1 MQKRFM
7 ITLLIFGFI
16 FRKTDTQSG
25 LKEKPDITFS
35 FVTRASLSLSTIER
49 GISEMAIYSWRESG
63 NCNWENGKWKSVCEG
78 GEKED
83 AAKTGTSIIENG
95 TKRENDNPPLN
106 SALA

>member
-7 ITLLIFGFI
+7 ITLLIFGFV

-35 FVTRASLSLSTIER
+35 FVTRCPCQQLNVAFLRWLYIVDGNR
-49 GISEMAIYSWRESG
+49 GIVTGKTG
-63 NCNWENGKWKSVCEG
+63 NGNQFVRG

-83 AAKTGTSIIENG
+83 AARPGTSIIENG
-95 TKRENDNPPLN
+95 IKRENGNPPLN